1 MSSQSTP
8 SMSEAQ
14 FLILNTKLDGL
25 SLLIEEKLTN
35 LEEKVDHDR
44 RTREI
49 ANDRIESK
57 IDAHDARITALEH
70 ERTKSGAYFAVW
82 VTLASFAGGCV
93 MWAADNITN
102 FIDLFRAMSG

>member
-1 MSSQSTP
+1 MTEIP
-8 SMSEAQ
+8 TMSEAQ

-44 RTREI
+44 RAREL

-57 IDAHDARITALEH
+57 IDAHDVRITALEH

-82 VTLASFAGGCV
+82 VTVATFAGGCL
-93 MWAADNITN
+93 MWMADNISGLA
-102 FIDLFRAMSG
+102 DLLRAMSG